1 MTRTQAHTMQI
12 EDSGAVTVPVTCQ
25 WMRRGPEEGGLVV
38 LSWGEGMGL
47 VRDQRKRV
55 GMGEVLVDPWV
66 PAPNPDRTHNWPC
79 PRQRQQVTHA
89 RACPDLFTNHC
100 PGVSQPDPHS
110 SPPLS
115 RSQNQISRDLTTTFF
130 ALKAL

>member
-1 MTRTQAHTMQI
+1 MRTRAHTVQI
-12 EDSGAVTVPVTCQ
+12 KDSGAVVVPVMRQ
-25 WMRRGPEEGGLVV
+25 WMRCGPEEGGLVV

-66 PAPNPDRTHNWPC
+66 PAPNPNRTHNQLC
-79 PRQRQQVTHA
+79 PRQCQQVTHA
-89 RACPDLFTNHC
+89 RACPDLVTNHR
-100 PGVSQPDPHS
+100 PRVSQPDPHS

-115 RSQNQISRDLTTTFF
+115 RSQNQISHDLPTTFF
-130 ALKAL
+130 ALKVP